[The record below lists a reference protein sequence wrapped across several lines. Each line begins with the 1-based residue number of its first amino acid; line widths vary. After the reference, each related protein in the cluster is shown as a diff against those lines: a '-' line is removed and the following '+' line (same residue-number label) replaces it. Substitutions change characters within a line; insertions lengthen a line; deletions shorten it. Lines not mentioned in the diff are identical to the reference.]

1 MTRSRQRAAAVF
13 VLREAGLSY
22 PAIAARLGIRHT
34 TALYAQR
41 RAVRLL
47 RDDIDFGVLVDE
59 ARTAG
64 NQEAVNGIR

>member
-1 MTRSRQRAAAVF
+1 MTPTQRAVQ
-13 VLREAGLSY
+13 VYLLREAGLSY
-22 PAIAARLGIRHT
+22 PTIGKRLGIRHT